1 MSHRFS
7 ARESHTT
14 QLFSEE
20 IPNSCSNL
28 VFEVFIHTID
38 PESTEVLIKTLRF
51 FSPKKIEV
59 RALKEIPE
67 TSYNLIR
74 HQYNGFL
81 IAKWLDTLRAT
92 KDSVVLGVMNVD
104 AYVDPLNFIFGLAL
118 PELNLATVYV
128 ARLKINATKGEF
140 MTRIRKE
147 VVHEVGHVFGLR
159 HCKNKSCV
167 MSFSNSLADV
177 DRKDFRMCNT
187 HYVELKNRV
196 PCVSDELLQPSS
208 KTGT

>member
-1 MSHRFS
+1 MSYWFS
-7 ARESHTT
+7 SRELRTT
-14 QLFSEE
+14 QLFFEE
-20 IPNSCSNL
+20 ALNSCSNL
-28 VFEVFIHTID
+28 VFEVFAYDIN
-38 PESTEVLIKTLRF
+38 PESAEVVVRTLRF
-51 FSPKKIEV
+51 FNPRKVEV
-59 RALKEIPE
+59 RALKKIPE

-81 IAKWLDTLRAT
+81 IAKWLDTLRTT
-92 KDSVVLGVMNVD
+92 KDSVVLGIMNVD

-128 ARLKINATKGEF
+128 ARLRINATKGEF
-140 MTRIRKE
+140 MARIRKE

-159 HCKNKSCV
+159 HCENKSCV

-177 DRKDFRMCNT
+177 DRKDFRMCNA
-187 HYVELKNRV
+187 HYVELKNKV
-196 PCVSDELLQPSS
+196 PCVSVELLQPS

>member
-1 MSHRFS
+1 MSYWFS
-7 ARESHTT
+7 TREQRTT
-14 QLFSEE
+14 QLFLEE
-20 IPNSCSNL
+20 TPNSCSNL
-28 VFEVFIHTID
+28 AFEVFAHGID
-38 PESTEVLIKTLRF
+38 SESAEVVVETLRF
-51 FSPKKIEV
+51 FKPRKIEV
-59 RALKEIPE
+59 RALKEVPE

-81 IAKWLDTLRAT
+81 VAKWLDTLRTA
-92 KDSVVLGVMNVD
+92 KDSVVLGVLNVD

-128 ARLKINATKGEF
+128 ARLKINATKSGF
-140 MTRIRKE
+140 IARIKKE

-159 HCKNKSCV
+159 HCRNKSCV

-177 DRKDFRMCNT
+177 DRKDFRMCST
-187 HYVELKNRV
+187 HYAELKNRV
-196 PCVSDELLQPSS
+196 PCVSDELLQPP